1 MPSCNLNIC
10 SHILSCDEYI
20 RNSKTFTEENDHN
33 FTSPGKAKFENFKNK
48 FKIIKKGFRFKK
60 DRERTEAFMIRTK
73 LPSINDQFDH
83 KAFKLF

>member
-1 MPSCNLNIC
+1 MILTRDILNKDK
-10 SHILSCDEYI
+10 SEQKTTGKLRILFE
-20 RNSKTFTEENDHN
+20 HN
-33 FTSPGKAKFENFKNK
+33 VKIDNFENK